1 MRKLL
6 MSLLMAGSLLSV
18 GIGAALADDA
28 SAPAAASAPD
38 TTASA
43 PAASDAAAAPAASAP
58 AADASAAPAASAP
71 ADASAAAAA
80 SDAAPAAPTAPF
92 SLDSSKISSG
102 DTAWMLTSTAL
113 VLFMTIPG
121 LALFYAGMVRKKN
134 VLATVM
140 QSFAI
145 TCIVTVIWTVVGY
158 SLAFTPGGSFLGG
171 FSRVMLHGMAYIKGD
186 KATTLTVSHLAPTI
200 PESVYFVYQMTF
212 AIITPALITGAF
224 ADRMKF
230 SAMLIFMTLWSIIVY
245 SPIAHMVWEPTGW
258 LATAGILDFA
268 GGTVVHINAGIA
280 GLVCCL
286 VLGKRTGYGK
296 DSMAPHNLVLTMIGG
311 SMLWV
316 GWFGF
321 NAGSAVAADGRA
333 GFAML
338 TTQVATAMAALG
350 WMFAEWI
357 AKGKPSVLG
366 IVSGAVAGLVAIT
379 PASGFVGVGGALAI
393 GLIAGVVCFW
403 SATWLKHKM
412 GYDDSLDAF
421 GVHCIGGIVG
431 ALLTGVFAVKDIGGA
446 DGSVILQAKG
456 VLTTLVYS
464 GVISFILLKIIDMTI
479 GLRVTEEEEREGLD
493 VILHGEHVE

>member
-1 MRKLL
+1 MRKLM
-6 MSLLMAGSLLSV
+6 MSLLMAGSLLAG

-28 SAPAAASAPD
+28 SAPAAASAPAD

-43 PAASDAAAAPAASAP
+43 PAPAAAAASAP
-58 AADASAAPAASAP
+58 AADASAPAVAAAAPDASA
-71 ADASAAAAA
+71 ASAAAA
-80 SDAAPAAPTAPF
+80 AAPAAPTAPF
-92 SLDSSKISSG
+92 SVDSSKINSG

-121 LALFYAGMVRKKN
+121 LALFYGGMVRKKN
-134 VLATVM
+134 VLATLM

-145 TCIVTVIWTVVGY
+145 TCVVTIVWVVLGY

-171 FSRVMLHGMAYIKGD
+171 FSRVFMAGMNYIHGD

-200 PESVYFVYQMTF
+200 PETVYCVYQMTF

-230 SAMLIFMTLWSIIVY
+230 SAMLVFMTLWSIVVY

-258 LATAGILDFA
+258 LAAAGILDFA

-286 VLGKRTGYGK
+286 VLGKRVGYGK
-296 DSMAPHNLVLTMIGG
+296 EVMAPHNLTLTLIGG
-311 SMLWV
+311 AMLWV

-333 GFAML
+333 GFAMFA
-338 TTQVATAMAALG
+338 TQVATAAAALA

-379 PASGFVGVGGALAI
+379 PASGFVGIAGALVI
-393 GLIAGVVCFW
+393 GIAAGVICFW
-403 SATWLKHKM
+403 SATWLKGKF
-412 GYDDSLDAF
+412 GYDDSLDCF
-421 GVHCIGGIVG
+421 GVHCVGGVVG

-464 GVISFILLKIIDMTI
+464 GVVSFVLLKVIDLVMGI
-479 GLRVTEEEEREGLD
+479 RVTEEEEREGLD
-493 VILHGEHVE
+493 VTLHGEVVE

>member
-6 MSLLMAGSLLSV
+6 MSMLMAGSLLAG

-28 SAPAAASAPD
+28 SAPA
-38 TTASA
+38 TASA
-43 PAASDAAAAPAASAP
+43 PADTTASAP
-58 AADASAAPAASAP
+58 AADASAPAATASAPAADASAPAATAASAP
-71 ADASAAAAA
+71 DASAAAAA
-80 SDAAPAAPTAPF
+80 AAPAAPTAPF
-92 SLDSSKISSG
+92 SVDSSKINSG

-121 LALFYAGMVRKKN
+121 LALFYGGMVRKKN
-134 VLATVM
+134 VLATLM

-145 TCIVTVIWTVVGY
+145 TCVVTIVWVVLGY
-158 SLAFTPGGSFLGG
+158 SLAFTPGGMFIGG
-171 FSRVMLHGMAYIKGD
+171 FSRVFMAGMNYIHGD

-200 PESVYFVYQMTF
+200 PETVYCVYQMTF

-230 SAMLIFMTLWSIIVY
+230 SAMLVFMTLWSIIVY

-258 LATAGILDFA
+258 LASAGILDFA

-286 VLGKRTGYGK
+286 VLGKRVGYGK
-296 DSMAPHNLVLTMIGG
+296 EVMAPHNLTLTLIGG
-311 SMLWV
+311 AMLWV

-333 GFAML
+333 GFAMFA
-338 TTQVATAMAALG
+338 TQVATAAAALA

-379 PASGFVGVGGALAI
+379 PASGFVGIGGSLAI
-393 GLIAGVVCFW
+393 GIAAGVICFW
-403 SATWLKHKM
+403 SATWLKGKL
-412 GYDDSLDAF
+412 GYDDSLDCF
-421 GVHCIGGIVG
+421 GVHCVGGIVG

-456 VLTTLVYS
+456 VLTTLIYS
-464 GVISFILLKIIDMTI
+464 GVVSFVLLKAIDLVMGI
-479 GLRVTEEEEREGLD
+479 RVTEEEEREGLD
-493 VILHGEHVE
+493 VSLHGEHVE